1 MNQKVGIWLDHKSA
15 VIVSTSAGHVTS
27 KTLESDVGA
36 HPRYSG
42 QEGAGGEKKYEQRH
56 GEQLDRYYDDIIS
69 QLGLPEA
76 VLIFGPGEAKLELKA
91 RLSRSKALSGCT
103 VDLETADKLTDPQIV
118 AKVKDHFGIV
128 R

>member
-1 MNQKVGIWLDHKSA
+1 MK
-15 VIVSTSAGHVTS
+15 
-27 KTLESDVGA
+27 SDVGA

-76 VLIFGPGEAKLELKA
+76 VLIFGPGEAKLELKE